1 MSTPVNIFKESWY
14 YLGMRYPRVAD
25 WFNRAFIDYQAKVN
39 RRISITEF
47 GDYLH
52 LSQPTISAYMNGTR
66 KPSFDKAKE
75 ICTSLGDVALMEI
88 LGYSLSELGPLPYSP
103 LPPTPTPEATPTP
116 TFARWTTADAVAAIQ
131 AAGLEFVDPHPM
143 TKDDYGMAP
152 MSAAEAVRF
161 LLPSVCSDCGGR
173 LYSFSSQADLELMKN
188 YYEELGRQSALFFSW
203 VFVKDNLLLQ
213 INGDLPEGQA
223 LKYKVVMDGLQ

>member
-14 YLGMRYPRVAD
+14 YLGMRYPKVAD

-75 ICTSLGDVALMEI
+75 ICTILGDVALMEI
-88 LGYSLSELGPLPYSP
+88 LGYSLSELGPLTYSA
-103 LPPTPTPEATPTP
+103 LPPEFAKALREAE
-116 TFARWTTADAVAAIQ
+116 
-131 AAGLEFVDPHPM
+131 LEIINTLKTRGISENSP
-143 TKDDYGMAP
+143 
-152 MSAAEAVRF
+152 AAESLSREI
-161 LLPSVCSDCGGR
+161 LEKYLSR
-173 LYSFSSQADLELMKN
+173 LISTTKSGNEAE
-188 YYEELGRQSALFFSW
+188 
-203 VFVKDNLLLQ
+203 
-213 INGDLPEGQA
+213 
-223 LKYKVVMDGLQ
+223 